1 VVEFGLLW
9 MSSVWLGWKIIRKFL
24 FTLREDDPD
33 ENKES
38 TLNNGES
45 SGSASQ
51 LSFTNLFCSLNTNT
65 ALAAWSPRLSAGRAA
80 TLTMWP
86 QPPPSSVFGIT
97 FVCNSGLTCLSR
109 PLLIVFGWWCWID
122 VAFKNMARQSLGL
135 GWAHQFIGI

>member
-1 VVEFGLLW
+1 MVEFGLLW

-51 LSFTNLFCSLNTNT
+51 LSFTNLFNSSLEQRI
-65 ALAAWSPRLSAGRAA
+65 AFQRK
-80 TLTMWP
+80 
-86 QPPPSSVFGIT
+86 Q
-97 FVCNSGLTCLSR
+97 
-109 PLLIVFGWWCWID
+109 LLGGC
-122 VAFKNMARQSLGL
+122 
-135 GWAHQFIGI
+135 